1 MKLGQGVAFFLLRED
16 NYMYATADHCLKI
29 YMYMYLDLKH
39 LCNYEGVMSCF
50 LLLSMTWSKKYVA

>member
-16 NYMYATADHCLKI
+16 NYMYATVDHCLNNL
-29 YMYMYLDLKH
+29 YLDLKH
-39 LCNYEGVMSCF
+39 LCNYEGVMSCL